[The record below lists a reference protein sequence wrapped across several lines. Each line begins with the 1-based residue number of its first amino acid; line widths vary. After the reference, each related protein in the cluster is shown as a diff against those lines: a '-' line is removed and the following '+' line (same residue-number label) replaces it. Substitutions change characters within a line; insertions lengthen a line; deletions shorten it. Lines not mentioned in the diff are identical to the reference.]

1 MTSTLKS
8 LCLVFFMTFAA
19 PLVVP
24 FFVGSAWAQAGKFP
38 PLDPEI
44 LQKARGKVAVV
55 FYWSTTC
62 AVCRDSLPELRANA
76 AGWQNKP
83 FTLVT
88 VNVDPKEADWLAY
101 EKILLQLRNSA
112 PGVTPM
118 RQPLVPA
125 PTKLPITLVVNSQGA
140 VVARYEGRVAPE
152 VWDAVAD
159 LLP

>member
-19 PLVVP
+19 PMVMP

-62 AVCRDSLPELRANA
+62 AVCRDSLPEFAPDA
-76 AGWQNKP
+76 EDA
-83 FTLVT
+83 TL
-88 VNVDPKEADWLAY
+88 
-101 EKILLQLRNSA
+101 
-112 PGVTPM
+112 
-118 RQPLVPA
+118 
-125 PTKLPITLVVNSQGA
+125 A
-140 VVARYEGRVAPE
+140 VVDSGALRHAPAMRGATWKE
-152 VWDAVAD
+152 C
-159 LLP
+159 PHERC